1 MTDEEVVRQFEFIQT
16 EKRFKT
22 VSDFFQSLNLCFTD
36 KEKSMLWKIAVKAID
51 SADLT
56 EDLKTMFDSLQPAK
70 LKKAMKARQLFLE
83 HGHVFE
89 SEEEFETLRNEAAKA
104 LLDVLNIPPIYSE
117 TELDFLGKKRI
128 LKQYNIDIQ
137 KINESNKLEVFTALL
152 LCPNVGVGSFGSIN
166 EPHAPFLPV
175 LHGKAMDA
183 IARMSGSKPT
193 PNPLNNTASIE
204 RGEVKLIINSLDT
217 LSGTLGVSTHKLL
230 STAIASFTA
239 QNHTG
244 TGKDRS
250 LREAK
255 VAIPLKEYAIQCGY
269 DVEEHPTDTPEE
281 AAKEAKRAKN
291 TLDNFRRKVKKD
303 LELLYN
309 ASISWKEKVKGK
321 EADFADI
328 RILGGKGIR
337 AGYINLE
344 FTMSLAEYLI
354 QLPLSQYPQALLLL
368 DERND
373 NAYNIGLKM
382 SEHYSND
389 NNQIRG
395 TAQLLKVKTL
405 LEYTSLPTISTIRKQ
420 RTSWEA
426 RIKEPFETALDAL
439 TACGLLEDWRY
450 SHSKGAEM
458 TDEEATNFKDFDEW
472 AETLVY
478 FTLRN
483 APNHAPRLATRAA
496 EKKARQAK
504 TKRKRSPK
512 KKDNQQS

>member
-1 MTDEEVVRQFEFIQT
+1 ME
-16 EKRFKT
+16 
-22 VSDFFQSLNLCFTD
+22 N
-36 KEKSMLWKIAVKAID
+36 
-51 SADLT
+51 
-56 EDLKTMFDSLQPAK
+56 
-70 LKKAMKARQLFLE
+70 
-83 HGHVFE
+83 
-89 SEEEFETLRNEAAKA
+89 
-104 LLDVLNIPPIYSE
+104 
-117 TELDFLGKKRI
+117 
-128 LKQYNIDIQ
+128 DIQ
-137 KINESNKLEVFTALL
+137 KAPIRLVNPVLSAPE
-152 LCPNVGVGSFGSIN
+152 
-166 EPHAPFLPV
+166 EPIERTSEFLPV
-175 LHGKAMDA
+175 LHGKATDA

-204 RGEVKLIINSLDT
+204 SGEVKLIIKSLDT

-230 STAIASFTA
+230 STAIAGFTA
-239 QNHTG
+239 LNHTG

-250 LREAK
+250 IREAK

-291 TLDNFRRKVKKD
+291 ALDNFRRKVKKD

-309 ASISWKEKVKGK
+309 ASISWKERVKGK

-354 QLPLSQYPQALLLL
+354 QLPLSQYPQSLLIL

-373 NAYNIGLKM
+373 NAYNVGLKM
-382 SEHYSND
+382 AEHYSND
-389 NNQIRG
+389 NNQIKG

-405 LEYTSLPTISTIRKQ
+405 LEYTSLPAISTIRKQ

-504 TKRKRSPK
+504 TRRKRTPK
-512 KKDNQQS
+512 KKDDNKS

>member
-1 MTDEEVVRQFEFIQT
+1 ME
-16 EKRFKT
+16 
-22 VSDFFQSLNLCFTD
+22 N
-36 KEKSMLWKIAVKAID
+36 
-51 SADLT
+51 
-56 EDLKTMFDSLQPAK
+56 
-70 LKKAMKARQLFLE
+70 
-83 HGHVFE
+83 
-89 SEEEFETLRNEAAKA
+89 
-104 LLDVLNIPPIYSE
+104 
-117 TELDFLGKKRI
+117 
-128 LKQYNIDIQ
+128 DIQ
-137 KINESNKLEVFTALL
+137 KAPIRLVNPVLSAPE
-152 LCPNVGVGSFGSIN
+152 
-166 EPHAPFLPV
+166 EPTEHTSEFLPV
-175 LHGKAMDA
+175 LHGKATDA

-204 RGEVKLIINSLDT
+204 SGEVKLIIKSLDT

-230 STAIASFTA
+230 STAIAGFTA
-239 QNHTG
+239 LNHTG

-250 LREAK
+250 IREAK

-291 TLDNFRRKVKKD
+291 ALDNFRRKVKKD

-354 QLPLSQYPQALLLL
+354 QLPLSQYPQSLLIL

-382 SEHYSND
+382 AEHYSND
-389 NNQIRG
+389 NNQIKG

-405 LEYTSLPTISTIRKQ
+405 LEYTNLPPFSEVRAKRK
-420 RTSWEA
+420 SWEE
-426 RIKEPFETALDAL
+426 RLKEPFETALDAL

-458 TDEEATNFKDFDEW
+458 TDEEANFSTYEEW
-472 AETLVY
+472 EEALVY

-504 TKRKRSPK
+504 TRRKRNPK
-512 KKDNQQS
+512 KKDDNKS